1 MGSSCSCNNI
11 FELKKEL
18 DILKERKRNRD
29 FFIDY
34 NMKNIKQKENIEY
47 DNKIRTIKTDS
58 INSNNNND
66 LALFSTQSYTNMNNI
81 FPFFRNDSYGTGS
94 NEIIIEKDKIKEKE
108 IIIENEKE
116 NENENEDE
124 DENRKYNTQIQ
135 LKPKRK
141 IILNRNINTNENK
154 NENENEDNFMDYDN
168 KNEDIFRNYGTT
180 IIKNKVIYTCS
191 NDLDF
196 ITKKKYKDEMISE
209 EEYNYE
215 PDDNYSK
222 LIFNYINKLRK
233 NPKKIANII
242 EENKKFII
250 IDENNKIYFKKNSI
264 KYKLE
269 KGYQTFDETIK
280 ILNNLENMKQL
291 IYNKNI
297 TIKTPDNEDEINNN
311 CDYLKNQIEELQNKG
326 NHISSYW
333 FEIIKDPEI
342 SFLMMVVDDN
352 HIKSGLKR
360 NDLINPDIKYIGII
374 SFQKDNNFRCYIT
387 LSTRK

>member
-1 MGSSCSCNNI
+1 MG
-11 FELKKEL
+11 
-18 DILKERKRNRD
+18 
-29 FFIDY
+29 
-34 NMKNIKQKENIEY
+34 NIKQKENIEY

-58 INSNNNND
+58 INSNNND

-108 IIIENEKE
+108 IIIENDK
-116 NENENEDE
+116 ENENEDE
-124 DENRKYNTQIQ
+124 DENRNYKTQIQ

-154 NENENEDNFMDYDN
+154 NENENEDIFMDYDN

-191 NDLDF
+191 NDFDF

-222 LIFNYINKLRK
+222 VIFNYINKLRK

-280 ILNNLENMKQL
+280 ILNNLEPMKQL

-297 TIKTPDNEDEINNN
+297 TIKIPDNEDEINNN

>member
-11 FELKKEL
+11 FELKQEL

-34 NMKNIKQKENIEY
+34 NMGNIKQKENIEY

-58 INSNNNND
+58 INSNNND
-66 LALFSTQSYTNMNNI
+66 LVLFSTQSYTNMNNI

-108 IIIENEKE
+108 IIIENDK
-116 NENENEDE
+116 ENENEDE
-124 DENRKYNTQIQ
+124 DENRNYKTQIQ

-141 IILNRNINTNENK
+141 IILNRNINTNEDKNENK
-154 NENENEDNFMDYDN
+154 NEDIFMDYEN

-191 NDLDF
+191 NDF
-196 ITKKKYKDEMISE
+196 ITKKKYEDEMISE

-222 LIFNYINKLRK
+222 VIFNYINKLRK

-280 ILNNLENMKQL
+280 ILNNLEPMKQL

-297 TIKTPDNEDEINNN
+297 TIKIPDNEDEINNN

-333 FEIIKDPEI
+333 CEIIKDPEI

>member
-11 FELKKEL
+11 FELKQEL

-34 NMKNIKQKENIEY
+34 SMNNRKQKENIEY

-58 INSNNNND
+58 INSNNND

-108 IIIENEKE
+108 IIIENDKE

-191 NDLDF
+191 NDFDF

-280 ILNNLENMKQL
+280 ILNNLEPMKQL

-297 TIKTPDNEDEINNN
+297 TIKIPDNEDEINNN

>member
-11 FELKKEL
+11 FELKQEL

-34 NMKNIKQKENIEY
+34 NMDNIKQKGNIEY
-47 DNKIRTIKTDS
+47 DNKIRKIKTDS
-58 INSNNNND
+58 INSNNND
-66 LALFSTQSYTNMNNI
+66 LVLFSTQSYTNMNNN

-108 IIIENEKE
+108 IIIENDKE

-124 DENRKYNTQIQ
+124 NKKYKTQIQ

-141 IILNRNINTNENK
+141 IILNRNINTNEDKNENK
-154 NENENEDNFMDYDN
+154 NEDIFMDYEN

-191 NDLDF
+191 NDF
-196 ITKKKYKDEMISE
+196 ITKKKYEDEMISE

-280 ILNNLENMKQL
+280 ILNNLEPMKQL

-297 TIKTPDNEDEINNN
+297 TIKIPDNEDEINNN
-311 CDYLKNQIEELQNKG
+311 CDYLKNQIEELQNKRK
-326 NHISSYW
+326 SY
-333 FEIIKDPEI
+333 F
-342 SFLMMVVDDN
+342 FLLVRN
-352 HIKSGLKR
+352 NKR
-360 NDLINPDIKYIGII
+360 P
-374 SFQKDNNFRCYIT
+374 
-387 LSTRK
+387 